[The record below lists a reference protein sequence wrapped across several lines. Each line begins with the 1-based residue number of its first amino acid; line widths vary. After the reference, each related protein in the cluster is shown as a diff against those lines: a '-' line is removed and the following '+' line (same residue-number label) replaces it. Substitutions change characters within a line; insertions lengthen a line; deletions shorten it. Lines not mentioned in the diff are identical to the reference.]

1 MIVNPRVKDFAIV
14 FLAGF
19 ALTAMYEAV
28 RCHERFSKTL
38 RVIDSFPVFAPPH
51 LPPPTGN
58 PAPVPPPQKESAS
71 R

>member
-28 RCHERFSKTL
+28 RCHEQETKPGHCAITDGNLNIQVPCQNIVKT
-38 RVIDSFPVFAPPH
+38 P
-51 LPPPTGN
+51 
-58 PAPVPPPQKESAS
+58 
-71 R
+71 

>member
-28 RCHERFSKTL
+28 RCHEREIKQSPVYDL
-38 RVIDSFPVFAPPH
+38 RPGPPV
-51 LPPPTGN
+51 GN
-58 PAPVPPPQKESAS
+58 PAPVPPPAKESANE
-71 R
+71 